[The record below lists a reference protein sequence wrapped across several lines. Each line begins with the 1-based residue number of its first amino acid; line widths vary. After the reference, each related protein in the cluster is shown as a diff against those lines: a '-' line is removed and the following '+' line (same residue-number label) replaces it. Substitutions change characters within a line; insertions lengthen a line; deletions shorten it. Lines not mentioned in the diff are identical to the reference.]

1 MARAGRGAE
10 PLANSVVAY
19 QNDGPIVPCFSND
32 GRRAIRKLLR
42 HVWPFLR
49 RHRRLFFLGI
59 LALLCTDAMH
69 LLIPWFTR
77 LALDGLSTARD
88 HGWDLLRFPLLIAL
102 VATCQG
108 VFRFFWR
115 TNVFGF
121 SRHIEWDL
129 RNALF
134 AHLQRLPL
142 PYFQHVKTGDLMS
155 RLTNDLAS
163 VREMLGIGGVA
174 ALDGAIL
181 ILAALPLMIGIDP
194 WLTLWSLLSLPG
206 ITLLVLRFGNRIH
219 RGYREVQQFLGRVS
233 IFVQENLAGIRVV
246 QAYAQEENRKRQFA
260 DLSTEYM
267 RKNLVTARL
276 SGALWPLM
284 AVFSGIAA
292 AVVLWLGGRRV
303 LLGQLTIG
311 QFVQFNGYLAM
322 LTWPVMAIGYVVNL
336 YQRGSSALGR
346 LVEILET
353 PVAPGHLVPEDGSP
367 KRLTGEIEFRGL
379 SFRYTPEGPWVL
391 QDTSLKIP
399 AGSRCAIVGE
409 VGAGKSTL
417 VNLVPRLF
425 EAPEGCLFLDGRD
438 IRTIPL
444 STLKTSIGLVS
455 QDIFLFSESI
465 RENILFGQE
474 DATVEDLEEA
484 ARVAALLPSIQEFTD
499 RFDTLL
505 GERGVRLSGGQ
516 KQRTALARAL
526 IRNPSILIL
535 DDAFSSVDVQTEERI
550 LSELK
555 TSMEGRTTILI
566 SHRISTLKDADQI
579 VFLKDGKIM
588 ERGTHQELLARE
600 GHYHRLYQKQL
611 LVSELEALAE
621 KDNG

>member
-1 MARAGRGAE
+1 M
-10 PLANSVVAY
+10 
-19 QNDGPIVPCFSND
+19 
-32 GRRAIRKLLR
+32 RRAIARLLQ
-42 HVWPFLR
+42 HVRPFLR

-59 LALLCTDAMH
+59 LALLGTDAMH

-77 LALDGLSTARD
+77 LALDGLAVAQD
-88 HGWDLLRFPLLIAL
+88 HGWGLLRYPALIVLAA
-102 VATCQG
+102 VGQG
-108 VFRFFWR
+108 IFRFFWR

-121 SRHIEWDL
+121 SRNIEWGL

-142 PYFQHVKTGDLMS
+142 SYFQHTKTGDLMS

-163 VREMLGIGGVA
+163 VREMLGIGAVA

-181 ILAALPLMIGIDP
+181 ILAALPLLIGIDP

-206 ITLLVLRFGNRIH
+206 ITLLVLGFGNRIH

-246 QAYAQEENRKRQFA
+246 QAHAQEENQLRRFT
-260 DLSTEYM
+260 DLSAEYM

-276 SGALWPLM
+276 SGLLWPLM
-284 AVFSGIAA
+284 AVFSGLAA
-292 AVVLWLGGRRV
+292 AIVLWLGGRRV
-303 LLGQLTIG
+303 LTGQLTIG

-336 YQRGSSALGR
+336 YQRGSSALAR

-353 PVAPGHLVPEDGSP
+353 PVAPGYLTREDGRP
-367 KRLTGEIEFRGL
+367 RRLRGEIEIRGL
-379 SFRYTPEGPWVL
+379 SFRYGLEGPWVL
-391 QDTSLKIP
+391 RDVSLRIP

-417 VNLVPRLF
+417 VNLIPRLF
-425 EAPEGCLFLDGRD
+425 EAPEGSLFLDGRD
-438 IRTIPL
+438 IRSIPL
-444 STLKTSIGLVS
+444 TTLKASIGLVS
-455 QDIFLFSESI
+455 QDIFLFSETI
-465 RENILFGQE
+465 RENILFGRQ
-474 DATVEDLEEA
+474 DATIEDLEEA
-484 ARVAALLPSIQEFTD
+484 ARVAALLPSIQEFAD
-499 RFDTLL
+499 RFETLL

-526 IRNPSILIL
+526 IKNPPILIL

-555 TSMEGRTTILI
+555 AAMEGRTTILI
-566 SHRISTLKDADQI
+566 SHRISTLKDANQI
-579 VFLKDGKIM
+579 VYLKDGCIA

-600 GHYHRLYQKQL
+600 GHYHRLHQKQL
-611 LVSELEALAE
+611 LARELEALAE
-621 KDNG
+621 RENG

>member
-1 MARAGRGAE
+1 M
-10 PLANSVVAY
+10 
-19 QNDGPIVPCFSND
+19 
-32 GRRAIRKLLR
+32 
-42 HVWPFLR
+42 
-49 RHRRLFFLGI
+49 GI
-59 LALLCTDAMH
+59 LALLGTDAVH

-77 LALDGLSTARD
+77 LALDGLTVARD
-88 HGWDLLRFPLLIAL
+88 HGWSLLRYPALIVLAA
-102 VATCQG
+102 VVQG
-108 VFRFFWR
+108 VFRFYWR

-121 SRHIEWDL
+121 SRNIEWDL

-142 PYFQHVKTGDLMS
+142 SYFQHTKTGDLMS

-163 VREMLGIGGVA
+163 VREMLGIGAVA
-174 ALDGAIL
+174 ALDGALL

-206 ITLLVLRFGNRIH
+206 ITLLVLGFGNRIH

-246 QAYAQEENRKRQFA
+246 QAHAQEANQLRRFT
-260 DLSTEYM
+260 DLSAEYM

-276 SGALWPLM
+276 SGLLWPLM
-284 AVFSGIAA
+284 AVFSGLAA
-292 AVVLWLGGRRV
+292 AIVLWLGGRRV
-303 LLGQLTIG
+303 LTGQLTIG

-336 YQRGSSALGR
+336 YQRGTSALAR

-353 PVAPGHLVPEDGSP
+353 PVAPGYLTREDGRP
-367 KRLTGEIEFRGL
+367 RRLRGDIEFRGL
-379 SFRYTPEGPWVL
+379 SFRYGLEGPWVL
-391 QDTSLKIP
+391 RDVSLTIP

-409 VGAGKSTL
+409 VGAGKSTF
-417 VNLVPRLF
+417 VNLIPRLF
-425 EAPEGCLFLDGRD
+425 EAPEGTLFLDGRD

-444 STLKTSIGLVS
+444 TTLKASIGLVS
-455 QDIFLFSESI
+455 QDIFLFSETI
-465 RENILFGQE
+465 RENILFGRQ

-484 ARVAALLPSIQEFTD
+484 ARVAALLPSIQEFAD

-526 IRNPSILIL
+526 IKNPPILIL

-555 TSMEGRTTILI
+555 AAMEGRTTILI

-579 VFLKDGKIM
+579 VYLKDGRIA

-611 LVSELEALAE
+611 LASELEALVE
-621 KDNG
+621 RDSG

>member
-1 MARAGRGAE
+1 MRHAIAR
-10 PLANSVVAY
+10 
-19 QNDGPIVPCFSND
+19 
-32 GRRAIRKLLR
+32 LLQ
-42 HVWPFLR
+42 HVRPFLR

-59 LALLCTDAMH
+59 LALLGTDAVH

-77 LALDGLSTARD
+77 LALDGLTVARD
-88 HGWDLLRFPLLIAL
+88 QGWSLLRYPALIVLAA
-102 VATCQG
+102 VCQG
-108 VFRFFWR
+108 VFRFYWR

-121 SRHIEWDL
+121 SRNIEWDL

-142 PYFQHVKTGDLMS
+142 SYFQHTKTGDLMS

-163 VREMLGIGGVA
+163 VREMLGIGAVA
-174 ALDGAIL
+174 ALDGALL

-206 ITLLVLRFGNRIH
+206 ITLLVLGFGNRIH

-246 QAYAQEENRKRQFA
+246 QAHAQEANQLRRFT
-260 DLSTEYM
+260 DLSAEYM

-276 SGALWPLM
+276 SGLLWPLM
-284 AVFSGIAA
+284 AVFSGLAA
-292 AVVLWLGGRRV
+292 AIVLWLGGRRV
-303 LLGQLTIG
+303 LTGQLTIG

-336 YQRGSSALGR
+336 YQRGTSALAR

-353 PVAPGHLVPEDGSP
+353 PVAPGYLTREDGRP
-367 KRLTGEIEFRGL
+367 RRLRGDIEFRGL
-379 SFRYTPEGPWVL
+379 SFRYGLEGRWVL
-391 QDTSLKIP
+391 RDVSLTIP

-409 VGAGKSTL
+409 VGAGKSTF
-417 VNLVPRLF
+417 VNLIPRLF
-425 EAPEGCLFLDGRD
+425 EAPEGTLFLDGRD

-444 STLKTSIGLVS
+444 STLKASIGLVS
-455 QDIFLFSESI
+455 QDIFLFSETI
-465 RENILFGQE
+465 RENILFGRQ

-484 ARVAALLPSIQEFTD
+484 ARVAALLPSIQEFAD

-526 IRNPSILIL
+526 IKNPPILIL

-555 TSMEGRTTILI
+555 AAMEGRTTILI

-579 VFLKDGKIM
+579 VYLKDGHIA

-600 GHYHRLYQKQL
+600 GHYHRLYQRQL
-611 LVSELEALAE
+611 LASELEALAE
-621 KDNG
+621 RDNG

>member
-1 MARAGRGAE
+1 MAA
-10 PLANSVVAY
+10 
-19 QNDGPIVPCFSND
+19 CFQ
-32 GRRAIRKLLR
+32 G
-42 HVWPFLR
+42 
-49 RHRRLFFLGI
+49 LF
-59 LALLCTDAMH
+59 
-69 LLIPWFTR
+69 R
-77 LALDGLSTARD
+77 Y
-88 HGWDLLRFPLLIAL
+88 
-102 VATCQG
+102 
-108 VFRFFWR
+108 FWR
-115 TNVFGF
+115 THIFGF
-121 SRHIEWDL
+121 SRHIEWDF
-129 RNALF
+129 RNAIF

-142 PYFQHVKTGDLMS
+142 AYFQHTKTGDLMS
-155 RLTNDLAS
+155 RLTNDMVS
-163 VREMLGIGGVA
+163 FREMVGVGA
-174 ALDGAIL
+174 MATIDAIVVISSSLAL
-181 ILAALPLMIGIDP
+181 MVVIDP
-194 WLTLWSLLSLPG
+194 LLTLWSLLPLPG
-206 ITLLVLRFGNRIH
+206 ITALVLVFGNRIF
-219 RGYREVQQFLGRVS
+219 YRYRDVQQHLS
-233 IFVQENLAGIRVV
+233 ILSTFVQENLAGIRVV

-311 QFVQFNGYLAM
+311 QFVQFNGYLVM

-367 KRLTGEIEFRGL
+367 KRLMGEIEFRGL

-399 AGSRCAIVGE
+399 AGSRCALVGE

-465 RENILFGQE
+465 RENILFGRE
-474 DATVEDLEEA
+474 DATVQDLEEA

-611 LVSELEALAE
+611 LVRELEALAE